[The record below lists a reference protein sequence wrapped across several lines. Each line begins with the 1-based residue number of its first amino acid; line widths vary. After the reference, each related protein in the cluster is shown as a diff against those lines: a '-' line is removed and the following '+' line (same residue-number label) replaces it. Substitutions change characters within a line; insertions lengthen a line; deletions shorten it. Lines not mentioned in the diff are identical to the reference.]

1 MGIRD
6 DRKAATKREIQAA
19 TLDLVESLGLEAT
32 TVARIAERV
41 GISDRT
47 FFRYFDS
54 KESAIVPGLQKL
66 IDALVA
72 AELAPGSSAAE
83 IFHAL
88 LEVCRGHFNLE
99 VRHHE
104 FRRISRLMLQDPK
117 LLMIATR
124 REQELVAALSQS
136 LIERELLDMLQAL
149 LLAEM
154 LATTWRV
161 AWQCFAHEELAGLD
175 SKPAELFEQAVLS
188 LAEIASVSLPSGEQT
203 P

>member
-6 DRKAATKREIQAA
+6 ERKAATKREIQAA
-19 TLDLVESLGLEAT
+19 TLDLVESLGLEAI
-32 TVARIAERV
+32 TVARISERV

-54 KESAIVPGLQKL
+54 KESAIVPGQREL
-66 IDALVA
+66 INALVA
-72 AELAPGSSAAE
+72 AEMTPGSSAAE

-88 LEVCRGHFNLE
+88 LEVCREHFSVE

-124 REQELVAALSQS
+124 REQELVVALSQS
-136 LIERELLDMLQAL
+136 LIDRELLDSIQAL

-161 AWQCFAHEELAGLD
+161 AWQCFAHEERAGID
-175 SKPAELFEQAVLS
+175 SKPAELFEKAVLG
-188 LAEIASVSLPSGEQT
+188 LAQIASLPAPSAEKT